1 MESVYLKL
9 QPSEAEVFQAASRI
23 YSAYLSTNQV
33 SEGQEDQYIEKAV
46 LTAIKLAKR
55 CDEAVVSDDESG

>member
-23 YSAYLSTNQV
+23 YSAYLSNNQV
-33 SEGQEDQYIEKAV
+33 SEGQEDQYMEKA
-46 LTAIKLAKR
+46 
-55 CDEAVVSDDESG
+55 S

>member
-23 YSAYLSTNQV
+23 YSAYLSNNQV
-33 SEGQEDQYIEKAV
+33 SEGQEEQYMEKAV
-46 LTAIKLAKR
+46 LTAIKLAKS
-55 CDEAVVSDDESG
+55 CDESVVSDNEAG